1 MIGRVKSRKLIAL
14 GRIRLI
20 VPRYPV
26 LIHMNVLVDE
36 IADDGASA
44 YQHPIDSLESG
55 CGWVRDRVDEGQDLP
70 RALTRS
76 GRA

>member
-55 CGWVRDRVDEGQDLP
+55 CGCGIGWTKVKTSHAR
-70 RALTRS
+70 
-76 GRA
+76 